1 MYAKFMALSFVTRRV
16 LIASALFFVTFV
28 SVHLPKNGF
37 SETLCFGSLFAFLWA
52 VGILVPMLK
61 VTFIVLRW
69 VLKYHVLF
77 KY

>member
-1 MYAKFMALSFVTRRV
+1 MYAKFMALPFVTRRV
-16 LIASALFFVTFV
+16 LIASALFFVTFI

-52 VGILVPMLK
+52 VGILVPVLK